1 MTSAR
6 DIFEQYRAERRAAF
20 YPGIEVEQLPHLL
33 RHVATQPGA
42 EGMVAFAELNAID
55 VSRQIDE
62 QVAFFQKQGQSFE
75 WKVYDF
81 DSPPDLKT
89 RLEERGFK
97 SRDAEAFMVM
107 NTADWVPSIPV
118 FSGIRIQKATT
129 LSQLRDFVAAETAIW
144 PEVAIWHL
152 EKYAGQLA
160 ADPEALSIYCAYD
173 GETPVATGRVSF
185 PPGSFADLNGGGV
198 VSAMRGRGIFSG
210 LLSRRIEEARS
221 RGYRWIAVDAAP
233 MSRPILLRKGFHHV
247 CWTYPMVREN
257 RA

>member
-1 MTSAR
+1 MNAR
-6 DIFEQYRAERRAAF
+6 ELFDQYRAERRGAF

-33 RHVATQPGA
+33 RHVATQSGE
-42 EGMVAFAELNAID
+42 EGMITFAELNAND
-55 VSRQIDE
+55 VGTHIDE
-62 QVAFFQKQGQSFE
+62 QVAFFQQHEQAFE

-81 DSPPDLKT
+81 DSPPDLKC

-107 NTADWVPSIPV
+107 NTADWVPHAPAPP
-118 FSGIRIQKATT
+118 GIRIQKATT

-144 PEVAIWHL
+144 PEVATWHV

-160 ADPEALSIYCAYD
+160 ADPAALSIYCAYD

-198 VSAMRGRGIFSG
+198 VSTMRGRGIFSA
-210 LLSRRIEEARS
+210 LLSRRIEEAKS

-233 MSRPILLRKGFHHV
+233 MSRPILLRKGFQHV
-247 CWTYPMVREN
+247 CWTYPMVREF